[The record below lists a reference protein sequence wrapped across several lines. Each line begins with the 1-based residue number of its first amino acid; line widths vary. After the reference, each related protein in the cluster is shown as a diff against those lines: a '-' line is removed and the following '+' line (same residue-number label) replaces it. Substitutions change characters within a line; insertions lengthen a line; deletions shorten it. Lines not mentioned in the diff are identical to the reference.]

1 MSNPWERFAWSALDA
16 PRVLVEQ
23 APLEIQ
29 VAWLEDTQLRLWEP
43 DAREALKQGD
53 QTAVRAYLRDAV
65 QCPYSFDAEPDLVR
79 QFLLS
84 KAVEC
89 AFVDEL
95 ADEGANAS
103 AVAGAPIVAELLA
116 LSDEIA
122 SSAKAG
128 TRQDVS
134 WTTHEAFETLRQ
146 ELGLP
151 GGSPQEVLRTAAH
164 WAETCWP
171 SREQWLV
178 QYTDDAETVATTG
191 AASPSVPMSSTLVT
205 STVEGSDVSVLPLLE
220 RVRTFA
226 RQLHTKELVHV
237 QRLMNTSIERAQGFT
252 ANPRTEARL
261 GRVGR

>member
-29 VAWLEDTQLRLWEP
+29 VAWLEDTQLRRWEP

-53 QTAVRAYLRDAV
+53 QAAVRAYLRDAV

-191 AASPSVPMSSTLVT
+191 AASPSVPMSSTPMT